1 MATGAVD
8 GAENAKVGDRSRRH
22 HGGQKSL
29 AMALAIAGT
38 VAMTAT
44 NAEALEELRLSYSGF
59 QFATLSINELETFA
73 ETGQPSQDIAAL
85 LRLIEADEEAI
96 LRLLT
101 TDVTVSGQLLS
112 DASQTFVGESF
123 FQLIGTTISLPD
135 DATPSWIYL
144 RDAVVA
150 AAADDQVNFLEILQA
165 FAAEA
170 VVVETEKVGQ
180 VIQKIQTDTEILETF
195 FDSGF
200 GTRRSN

>member
-85 LRLIEADEEAI
+85 LRLIEADRGGHSAA
-96 LRLLT
+96 
-101 TDVTVSGQLLS
+101 TDH
-112 DASQTFVGESF
+112 
-123 FQLIGTTISLPD
+123 
-135 DATPSWIYL
+135 
-144 RDAVVA
+144 
-150 AAADDQVNFLEILQA
+150 
-165 FAAEA
+165 
-170 VVVETEKVGQ
+170 
-180 VIQKIQTDTEILETF
+180 
-195 FDSGF
+195 
-200 GTRRSN
+200 RRNR

>member
-1 MATGAVD
+1 MTTDVADRLV
-8 GAENAKVGDRSRRH
+8 NAKVSDHSRRH
-22 HGGQKSL
+22 HGVQKSL

-44 NAEALEELRLSYSGF
+44 NAEALEELRLSYSGL
-59 QFATLSINELETFA
+59 QFATLSIDELETFA

-85 LRLIEADEEAI
+85 LRLIDADQEAI

-135 DATPSWIYL
+135 AATPSWIYL

-150 AAADDQVNFLEILQA
+150 AAADDRINFLEVLQV
-165 FAAEA
+165 FEAEA
-170 VVVETEKVGQ
+170 VVVETEQVGQ
-180 VIQKIQTDTEILETF
+180 VIQKIQTDTETLETF
-195 FDSGF
+195 FESGF
-200 GTRRSN
+200 EPRR